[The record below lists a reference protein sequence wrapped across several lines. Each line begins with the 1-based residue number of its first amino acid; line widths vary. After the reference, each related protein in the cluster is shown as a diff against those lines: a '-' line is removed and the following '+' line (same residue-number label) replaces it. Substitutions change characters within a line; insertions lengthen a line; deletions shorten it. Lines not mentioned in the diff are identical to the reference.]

1 MNDMFRM
8 VKTEIWKLKRYHM
21 IWAGVFLM
29 LLSVLLTLF
38 STTALDGTVWTFS
51 FFTEQVIK
59 NNVTMIF
66 PMCIALIAGYIIAR
80 EGKDD
85 TLKSILT
92 IPVSYSSLLWGK
104 LLVCALLSLF
114 FGLVSAA
121 FTVIADL
128 MMGFPGISVTS
139 ILQTF
144 IQIIFN
150 CLFLYIGVMPV
161 IAFAVRI
168 PNGHMIGTI
177 IAFVYGYGGMFASG
191 NATLANIYPVTAS
204 LGLISY
210 RSYDSAVHWNVLT
223 CLFSMVAA
231 LMISA
236 VFVFTAKGNVP
247 VKKAKK
253 QKKEIAKKGW

>member
-1 MNDMFRM
+1 MLRM
-8 VKTEIWKLKRYHM
+8 VRTEIWKLKRYHM

-66 PMCIALIAGYIIAR
+66 PMCITLIAGYIIAK

-85 TLKSILT
+85 TLKNIFT
-92 IPVSYSSLLWGK
+92 IPVSYSSLLCGK

-128 MMGFPGISVTS
+128 MMGFPGISAASV
-139 ILQTF
+139 LQTS

-150 CLFLYIGVMPV
+150 CLFLYIAVMPV
-161 IAFAVRI
+161 IAFATHI

-177 IAFVYGYGGMFASG
+177 IAFVYGYGCMFASG
-191 NATLANIYPVTAS
+191 NATLSNFYPVTAS

-210 RSYDSAVHWNVLT
+210 RSYDPAVHWNRSI
-223 CLFSMVAA
+223 CLFSMIAA

-236 VFVFTAKGNVP
+236 VFVFTAKGTVT
-247 VKKAKK
+247 VKKSKK
-253 QKKEIAKKGW
+253 HKKTTTKKGW

>member
-1 MNDMFRM
+1 MFRM

-51 FFTEQVIK
+51 FFAEQVIK

-85 TLKSILT
+85 TLKSIMT
-92 IPVSYSSLLWGK
+92 VPVSYSSLLWGK

-114 FGLVSAA
+114 FGLVSVAS
-121 FTVIADL
+121 TVIADL
-128 MMGFPGISVTS
+128 MMGFPGLSAQS

-144 IQIIFN
+144 IQIILN
-150 CLFLYIGVMPV
+150 CLFLYIAVMPV
-161 IAFAVRI
+161 IAFAARI
-168 PNGHMIGTI
+168 PSGHMVGTI

-204 LGLISY
+204 LGLINY
-210 RSYDSAVHWNVLT
+210 RSYDSAVHWNAFI
-223 CLFSMVAA
+223 CLFSMIAA
-231 LMISA
+231 LLLSA
-236 VFVFTAKGNVP
+236 VFVFTAKGNIP
-247 VKKAKK
+247 VKATKSRKK
-253 QKKEIAKKGW
+253 TTTKKGW

>member
-1 MNDMFRM
+1 MLRM

-29 LLSVLLTLF
+29 LLSVMLTLF
-38 STTALDGTVWTFS
+38 STTALDGTVWTFP
-51 FFTEQVIK
+51 FFAEQVIK

-66 PMCIALIAGYIIAR
+66 PVCIALIAGYIIAR

-92 IPVSYSSLLWGK
+92 VPVSYRSLLWGK

-114 FGLVSAA
+114 FGLVSAV

-128 MMGFPGISVTS
+128 MMGFPGLSAAA

-144 IQIIFN
+144 LQIILN
-150 CLFLYIGVMPV
+150 CLFLYIAVMPV
-161 IAFAVRI
+161 IAFAAHI
-168 PNGHMIGTI
+168 PSGHMIGTI

-204 LGLISY
+204 LGLINY
-210 RSYDSAVHWNVLT
+210 RSYDSAVHWNAFI
-223 CLFSMVAA
+223 CLFSMIAA
-231 LMISA
+231 LLIST
-236 VFVFTAKGNVP
+236 VFVFTAKENIP
-247 VKKAKK
+247 VKAAKNH
-253 QKKEIAKKGW
+253 KKSITKKGW

>member
-66 PMCIALIAGYIIAR
+66 PVCIALIAGYIIAR

-92 IPVSYSSLLWGK
+92 IPVSYSSLMWGK
-104 LLVCALLSLF
+104 LLVCALLSLL
-114 FGLVSAA
+114 FGLVSAT

-128 MMGFPGISVTS
+128 LMGFPGISVAS
-139 ILQTF
+139 VLLAFIRIIL
-144 IQIIFN
+144 N
-150 CLFLYIGVMPV
+150 CLFLYIAVMPV
-161 IAFAVRI
+161 IAFAAHI
-168 PNGHMIGTI
+168 PNGHMLGTI

-204 LGLISY
+204 LGLIRY
-210 RSYDSAVHWNVLT
+210 RSYDSSVHWNVLT
-223 CLFSMVAA
+223 CLISMIVA
-231 LMISA
+231 LVISA
-236 VFVFTAKGNVP
+236 VFILTAKGNIP
-247 VKKAKK
+247 VKIAKRR
-253 QKKEIAKKGW
+253 KKIVAKKGW

>member
-1 MNDMFRM
+1 MNDMLRM

-38 STTALDGTVWTFS
+38 STTALDGAVWTFS
-51 FFTEQVIK
+51 FFAEQVIK

-85 TLKSILT
+85 TLKSIMT
-92 IPVSYSSLLWGK
+92 VPVSYSSLLWGK
-104 LLVCALLSLF
+104 LHVCALLSLF
-114 FGLVSAA
+114 FGLVSAV
-121 FTVIADL
+121 FTVIANL
-128 MMGFPGISVTS
+128 MMGFPGLSAES

-144 IQIIFN
+144 IQIILN
-150 CLFLYIGVMPV
+150 CLFLYIAVMPV

-168 PNGHMIGTI
+168 PSGHMVGTI

-204 LGLISY
+204 LGLINY
-210 RSYDSAVHWNVLT
+210 RSYDPAVHWNVFI
-223 CLFSMVAA
+223 CLFSMIAA
-231 LMISA
+231 LLISA
-236 VFVFTAKGNVP
+236 VFVFTAKGNTS
-247 VKKAKK
+247 VKTAKSH
-253 QKKEIAKKGW
+253 KKTKTKKGW

>member
-1 MNDMFRM
+1 
-8 VKTEIWKLKRYHM
+8 M

-38 STTALDGTVWTFS
+38 STTALDGTVWTFP
-51 FFTEQVIK
+51 FFAEQVIK

-85 TLKSILT
+85 TLKSIMT

-104 LLVCALLSLF
+104 LLVCALLSLLL
-114 FGLVSAA
+114 GLVSAV

-128 MMGFPGISVTS
+128 MMGFPGLSVQS

-150 CLFLYIGVMPV
+150 CLFLYIAVMPI
-161 IAFAVRI
+161 IAFAARI
-168 PNGHMIGTI
+168 PSGHMVGTI

-191 NATLANIYPVTAS
+191 NVTLANIYPVTAS
-204 LGLISY
+204 LGLIHY
-210 RSYDSAVHWNVLT
+210 RSYDAAVHWNAFT
-223 CLFSMVAA
+223 CLFSMIAA
-231 LMISA
+231 LLISA
-236 VFVFTAKGNVP
+236 VFVFTAKGNTSAKAAKNR
-247 VKKAKK
+247 KKATT
-253 QKKEIAKKGW
+253 KKGW

>member
-1 MNDMFRM
+1 MFRM
-8 VKTEIWKLKRYHM
+8 IKTEIWKLKRYHM

-59 NNVTMIF
+59 NNATMIF
-66 PMCIALIAGYIIAR
+66 PVCIALIAGYIIAR
-80 EGKDD
+80 EEKDD

-128 MMGFPGISVTS
+128 MK
-139 ILQTF
+139 
-144 IQIIFN
+144 IIFN
-150 CLFLYIGVMPV
+150 CLYLYIGVMPV
-161 IAFAVRI
+161 IAFAARI

-191 NATLANIYPVTAS
+191 NAALANMYPVTAS

-223 CLFSMVAA
+223 CLLSMVAA
-231 LMISA
+231 LGISA

-247 VKKAKK
+247 VIKTKKRKKA
-253 QKKEIAKKGW
+253 IAKKGW

>member
-1 MNDMFRM
+1 MNDMLRM

-21 IWAGVFLM
+21 IWAGVLLI

-80 EGKDD
+80 EEKDD

-104 LLVCALLSLF
+104 LFVCALLSLF
-114 FGLVSAA
+114 LGVVSAV
-121 FTVIADL
+121 FTVMADW

-139 ILQTF
+139 VLQTF
-144 IQIIFN
+144 IQMILN
-150 CLFLYIGVMPV
+150 CLFLYLAVMPV
-161 IAFAVRI
+161 IAFAARI

-177 IAFVYGYGGMFASG
+177 VAFVYGYGGMFASG
-191 NATLANIYPVTAS
+191 NAALANSYPVTAS

-210 RSYDSAVHWNVLT
+210 RSYDTAVHWNVFI
-223 CLFSMVAA
+223 CLLSIIAA
-231 LMISA
+231 LAVSA
-236 VFVFTAKGNVP
+236 VFIVTAKGNVP

-253 QKKEIAKKGW
+253 HKETIVKKGW